1 MKSGGVDL
9 LSVEVLQMFLK
20 DLIGSLVCF
29 TKVLQDLKKA
39 ILVINSYGDGHS
51 VFDRGLLGTGGCNI
65 WLWGYRSFSEK
76 S

>member
-39 ILVINSYGDGHS
+39 ILVINSY
-51 VFDRGLLGTGGCNI
+51 
-65 WLWGYRSFSEK
+65 
-76 S
+76 